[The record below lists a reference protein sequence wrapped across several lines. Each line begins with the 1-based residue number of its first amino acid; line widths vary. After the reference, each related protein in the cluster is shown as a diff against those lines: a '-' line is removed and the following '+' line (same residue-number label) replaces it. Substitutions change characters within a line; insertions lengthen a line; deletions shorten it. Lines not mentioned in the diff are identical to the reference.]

1 VVRDVSPY
9 HAEFRCFSG
18 CPGSFP
24 LSLPEPVCPSC
35 KGLLEVVH
43 DETALATRKDWKVRF
58 DTRGGRGLGLDA
70 SGVWSFREWVLPA
83 ISPANVVTLGEGKSP
98 LTHAARYGK
107 SIDIPELY
115 IKQCGT
121 SHTGSFKDLGMT
133 ALVSAVADARANGTL
148 RVSALACAST
158 GDTSAALAA
167 YGAAAGIP
175 VVVLLPRGK
184 ISTAQLVQ
192 PLAHGAKVL
201 ALDTDFDGCMALVK
215 ELSARGLVYLAN
227 SLNPL
232 RIEGQ
237 KTVAL
242 EIARQ
247 LEWHVPDWVVLPS
260 GNLGNAAALHAGF
273 GMLMRLGLT
282 EKLPRLA
289 VAQAEVANPLVR
301 AFRAGARTVASMK
314 AGDTLATAIRIGAPV
329 SAPRATAALAAM
341 NGVAEDASEKELAE
355 EAYLADRTG
364 LYVCPHTAV
373 ALAVAKKL
381 RARGVIT
388 REERVVVVSTA
399 SGLKFTELKVGT
411 HEGTLPPGVNVS
423 QPNRPIE
430 LPADIARVAEAV
442 AG

>member
-1 VVRDVSPY
+1 MA
-9 HAEFRCFSG
+9 HAFKAEFRCFSR
-18 CPGSFP
+18 CTGSWP
-24 LSLPEPVCPSC
+24 LSLAEPVCPKC
-35 KGLLEVVH
+35 GGLLEVVH
-43 DETALATRKDWKVRF
+43 DEAALATRRDWKVRF
-58 DTRGGRGLGLDA
+58 DSRGGRGVGLDA
-70 SGVWSFREWVLPA
+70 SGVWGFREWVLPQVL
-83 ISPANVVTLGEGKSP
+83 PANVITLGEGKSP
-98 LTHAARYGK
+98 LTHAVRYGK
-107 SIDIPELY
+107 SIDLPELY

-133 ALVSAVADARANGTL
+133 ALVSAVADARASGAL

-167 YGAAAGIP
+167 YGAAADIP

-201 ALDTDFDGCMALVK
+201 ALDTDFDGCMAIVK
-215 ELSARGLVYLAN
+215 QLSERKLVYLAN
-227 SLNPL
+227 SMNPL

-247 LEWHVPDWVVLPS
+247 LEWNVPDWVVLPS

-273 GMLMRLGLT
+273 GMALRLGLT
-282 EKLPRLA
+282 TRMPRLA
-289 VAQAEVANPLVR
+289 VAQAAVANPLVR
-301 AFRAGARTVASMK
+301 AFRAGASKVTSMT

-329 SAPRATAALAAM
+329 SAPRALAALAAM
-341 NGVAEDASEKELAE
+341 NGVAEDATEAELAE

-373 ALAVAKKL
+373 ALAVTRKL
-381 RARGVIT
+381 RER
-388 REERVVVVSTA
+388 REIERDHRVVVVSTA

-411 HEGTLPPGVNVS
+411 HEGTLAAGVNVKS
-423 QPNRPIE
+423 PNRPIE
-430 LPADIARVAEAV
+430 LPADIDRVAEHV
-442 AG
+442 ANI